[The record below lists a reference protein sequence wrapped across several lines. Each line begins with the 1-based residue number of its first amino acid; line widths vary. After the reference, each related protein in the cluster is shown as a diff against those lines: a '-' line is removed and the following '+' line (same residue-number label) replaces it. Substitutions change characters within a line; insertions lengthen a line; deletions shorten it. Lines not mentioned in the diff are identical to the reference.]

1 MISRATVILS
11 ATAVAG
17 LVLGARLV
25 LWPLAP
31 VVVPEAVAADQPVAT
46 TAPPVP
52 DSLVQRFVARD
63 PFRLTRR
70 PADVSYDPLRLA
82 EQLVPPAPKPVLA
95 LSGIVWTSGSGA
107 AVVIGFP
114 GVDGPRVLRVGDQV
128 AGIKVRKVARD
139 SVWLAG
145 MDTTW
150 VLTIKEVR

>member
-31 VVVPEAVAADQPVAT
+31 VVVPEAIAADRPVAT
-46 TAPPVP
+46 TAGPVP

-82 EQLVPPAPKPVLA
+82 EQLAPPAPKPALVLVGLVA
-95 LSGIVWTSGSGA
+95 GTNPTGVIQGLPGI
-107 AVVIGFP
+107 
-114 GVDGPRVLRVGDQV
+114 DGPRVLRVGDQV
-128 AGIKVRKVARD
+128 AGIKLRRIARD
-139 SVWLAG
+139 TVWLVG

-150 VLTIKEVR
+150 VLTIREVQ